1 MLRILMRMMGR
12 PVANRARHLARAF
25 LDQTLS
31 AGDVQRDLLMG
42 RLARHAGSQFGRDHF
57 FGEIRTPADFRR
69 RVPISGYDRHE
80 PYIDRVRQGDPG
92 ALFGPGTEVLMFAL
106 TSGTT
111 NRPKTIPVTRQAL
124 SDYRE
129 GWTIW
134 GIMAFDAH
142 PEMIRNGLR
151 PILQVASDWR
161 ESLTPAGIPCGAIT
175 GLTAQMQNRLV
186 RTRYCMPAVASRI
199 KDIESK
205 YYVALRFSIHRDL
218 GTIIAANPSTI
229 LAMAGLGDR
238 EKEVLIRDLADG
250 TIDDRWEISAD
261 IRRQLR
267 FNTRRRRKQTART
280 LERIAAETGRLLPKD
295 YWPNLEFLSNWM
307 GGTMRAYLR
316 GYPEYFG
323 GTPVRDVGLI
333 ASEGRMTIPLE
344 DGTAAGVL
352 DIRHHYFEFIP
363 EDEADSAEAEAVEA
377 TDLIEGRNYFIVL
390 TTAGGLYRYNIS
402 DLVRCVGYHGKAPV
416 IEFLNKGAHY
426 SSLTGEKLSE
436 HQVVTAVEA
445 AQRAAGLH
453 VKSYLL
459 VPTWDDPPYYSL
471 LIEKDD
477 LSTDGVANQLAA
489 AVEHELRRQNVE
501 YLCKRETR
509 RLGPVR
515 ILRIPEGSWIK
526 FQKRRLVRS
535 GGTVEQYKQPHLVP
549 DLDLAASFSP
559 VEGGN
564 ASQTVNVPVDG
575 KGSEPAEERVHG
587 QDARAMV

>member
-1 MLRILMRMMGR
+1 MIKILMRMMGR

-25 LDQTLS
+25 LAETLR

-42 RLARHAGSQFGRDHF
+42 RIARHAGSQFGRDHF

-69 RVPISGYDRHE
+69 RVPIGGYDRHE

-92 ALFGPGTEVLMFAL
+92 ALFGAGTEVLMFAL

-111 NRPKTIPVTRQAL
+111 NRPKTIPVTPQAL

-142 PEMIRNGLR
+142 PEMIRDGLR

-175 GLTAQMQNRLV
+175 GLTAHMQSRFV

-218 GTIIAANPSTI
+218 GTIIAANPSTV
-229 LAMAGLGDR
+229 LAMARLGDR

-250 TIDDRWEISAD
+250 TIDGRWAISPEI
-261 IRRQLR
+261 RTQLR
-267 FNTRRRRKQTART
+267 FKTRRRRQQTARG

-323 GTPVRDVGLI
+323 DTPVRDVGLI
-333 ASEGRMTIPLE
+333 ASEGRMTIPVD
-344 DGTAAGVL
+344 DGTPAGLL

-363 EDEADSAEAEAVEA
+363 EDQADREEPEAVEA

-402 DLVRCVGYHGKAPV
+402 DLVRCVGYHGKTPL

-436 HQVVTAVEA
+436 HQVITAVEA

-459 VPTWDDPPYYSL
+459 VPTWNDPPYYSL
-471 LIEKDD
+471 LIEEGD
-477 LSTDGVANQLAA
+477 LRTAGVAERLGV
-489 AVEHELRRQNVE
+489 AVEHELRHQNVE
-501 YLCKRETR
+501 YVCKRDTR

-515 ILRIPEGSWIK
+515 VLRIPDGSWVE

-549 DLDLAASFSP
+549 DLDLVASFFP
-559 VEGGN
+559 LEGRAGLQAAQTHVQGN
-564 ASQTVNVPVDG
+564 
-575 KGSEPAEERVHG
+575 GSDSARESVRG
-587 QDARAMV
+587 QDAGAMV